1 MGSLSCSSKRNKGWQ
16 VKGIELWGRSI
27 TLGCSCL
34 LNSAL
39 SLGSLGS
46 GEVCVQSE
54 AALAPQRV
62 TVPVPSWS
70 LHVVPGAGST
80 WHCCC
85 PHRVTVS
92 PVLASAP
99 WPRREVTSCH
109 QVNVALLPWILVPFV
124 SDPLLAGRIL
134 GFCAPSQSCA
144 AWLWLYTRTDPNIPK
159 FKNFQLLCLVPVQVL
174 PSGCCCSHCPSLSC
188 LYLQI
193 CNLCLCVCRAGSW
206 TYSSVFLSLA
216 YLSALGAEGTLF
228 SVLCLCIP

>member
-109 QVNVALLPWILVPFV
+109 QVNLTWHFSPGYLFLLRVIPSWLAAFWDSVPRV
-124 SDPLLAGRIL
+124 KA
-134 GFCAPSQSCA
+134 
-144 AWLWLYTRTDPNIPK
+144 
-159 FKNFQLLCLVPVQVL
+159 VL
-174 PSGCCCSHCPSLSC
+174 PGYGPTPGQTQISPNLKIFSCC
-188 LYLQI
+188 
-193 CNLCLCVCRAGSW
+193 A
-206 TYSSVFLSLA
+206 
-216 YLSALGAEGTLF
+216 
-228 SVLCLCIP
+228 